1 MPARVGR
8 VRPPDIEP
16 EVLGTASG
24 EIVNQY
30 LSSAKAREV
39 LGWAPAHGL
48 DAGLVRTVEWY
59 RGHLGHAA
67 SLAA

>member
-1 MPARVGR
+1 MLGACGG
-8 VRPPDIEP
+8 PDIEP

-30 LSSAKAREV
+30 LSSAKARDA

-48 DAGLVRTVEWY
+48 DAGLLRTVEWY
-59 RGHLGHAA
+59 RGHVGHAA